1 MASSWGSPARKSQAS
16 SPDRSR
22 SRWDRS
28 KNAWTGWNS
37 PPSSEMRRETASM
50 ETQCRRWARILSA
63 SESEYFSRSEHCG
76 IGEMGRDR
84 RDGGL
89 DAHDAVCFIRTE
101 SSESRRLAGQRTMRA
116 KELQR
121 RYYAATAARYDEM

>member
-22 SRWDRS
+22 ARWERS

-37 PPSSEMRRETASM
+37 CPSSEMRRETGSM
-50 ETQCRRWARILSA
+50 ETQCRGWARILRA
-63 SESEYFSRSEHCG
+63 SESGYFSRKRTF
-76 IGEMGRDR
+76 RDR

-89 DAHDAVCFIRTE
+89 DAHDLVCFIRTE
-101 SSESRRLAGQRTMRA
+101 SSEPRRLAGQRAMRA

-121 RYYAATAARYDEM
+121 HYYAATAARYDEMHVREED